1 MRRSL
6 AVAGIIAA
14 GLTALAVAA
23 TPAFAAG
30 GPLSNNNNNGT
41 GTCAITGTA
50 PTNMGM
56 NGGGQGNG
64 RGNGMGQGMGGG
76 MAGQAL
82 APSGTL
88 TTAQKSTLAYMAE
101 EEKLAHDVYV
111 ALAAKFPVDYQF
123 ARIARSE
130 TMHQAA
136 LRTLL
141 TRYGLT
147 DPTAGLADGVFS
159 TKEFQTLYNDLVG
172 SATTAANALGVGVT
186 IEKLDIADLTAALTG
201 LTAPDVTQVYTN
213 LRTGSQHLSLIHI

>member
-1 MRRSL
+1 M
-6 AVAGIIAA
+6 
-14 GLTALAVAA
+14 
-23 TPAFAAG
+23 
-30 GPLSNNNNNGT
+30 
-41 GTCAITGTA
+41 
-50 PTNMGM
+50 
-56 NGGGQGNG
+56 
-64 RGNGMGQGMGGG
+64 
-76 MAGQAL
+76 
-82 APSGTL
+82 
-88 TTAQKSTLAYMAE
+88 
-101 EEKLAHDVYV
+101 

-186 IEKLDIADLTAALTG
+186 IAKLGSGGSSRPSSSPSFAASPSTRRRPDVAMSSIDVTPVSTSFSAARSMFTVASTGVVTHATAALTCSPIS
-201 LTAPDVTQVYTN
+201 TSPPIAAT
-213 LRTGSQHLSLIHI
+213 